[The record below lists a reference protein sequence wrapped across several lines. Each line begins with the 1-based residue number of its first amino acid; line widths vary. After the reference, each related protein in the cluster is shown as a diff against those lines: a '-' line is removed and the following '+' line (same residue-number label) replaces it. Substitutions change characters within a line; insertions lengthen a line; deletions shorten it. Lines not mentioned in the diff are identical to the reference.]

1 MTTQV
6 VHFKGALE
14 RFGETFTVSID
25 KPIDIFKLLD
35 CQISGFRAY
44 LIQALEAGL
53 DLAIVSKNNIL
64 IEEPAEIF
72 LIDKNPTEYY
82 ISLVPAGSGWF
93 GKILAAVAIAVVSYF
108 TFGSA
113 NAIFASAS
121 WAGNVA
127 TNLYMMAALVAIAG
141 IVELLTKTPKTK
153 EEEKGPGIFDGPEN
167 TIKSGQ
173 PVPILYGQ
181 LLIGGAPIHVDIS
194 SAEQKGRLPTN
205 PDPSNDHLQNIV
217 YVPGV
222 GTIVLPNLGDLGG
235 AIGAGVNLSTKNR
248 VKNYR

>member
-6 VHFKGALE
+6 VHFKGALK

-25 KPIDIFKLLD
+25 KPVDIFKLLD

-64 IEEPAEIF
+64 IEEPAEVF
-72 LIDKNPTEYY
+72 LINKNPTEYY

-93 GKILAAVAIAVVSYF
+93 GKILAAVALAVITYV
-108 TFGSA
+108 TFGGA
-113 NAIFASAS
+113 TPLITAS
-121 WAGNVA
+121 WGANVA
-127 TNLYMMAALVAIAG
+127 TNLYMMAALIAIAG
-141 IVELLTKTPKTK
+141 IVELLTKPPKTK

-194 SAEQKGRLPTN
+194 SAEQKGRLPSN
-205 PDPSNDHLQNIV
+205 PNPSDDHLQNII

-222 GTIVLPNLGDLGG
+222 GTIVLPDLGDIGG
-235 AIGAGVNLSTKNR
+235 PIGAGVNSSTKNR